1 MVLKNDFQT
10 ANAPLASAI
19 QALKKIYGDN
29 FSVQDVAEIK
39 KYTGKSGTDVY
50 AVRSTQGEF
59 ILRIRSPETAA
70 FGDFLIEVQTALS
83 KAGIHIPPPVI
94 NFHRDDGSSIFI
106 EHKSEGEHPKHLTQ
120 TEAVELARCIA
131 TSHKTLQSLT
141 QEKPELLES
150 IGFTSR
156 LYGMRPPDP
165 LQKAKLAVS
174 YAAATAVNPRVIGE
188 HTRNY
193 LHGVDETG
201 LRKGIVHHDIHLGNI
216 IMNDGKPTLIDW
228 DDLNYAP
235 YVKDVTNALMHCV
248 FLPAAERKEPVPTE
262 LANAFLREYQKI
274 FPLTPEEVG
283 AVPTMLRNQMAIYLN
298 KELAREPKTL
308 LRRNKL
314 VEDYIGQTDFA
325 ALLDVPNVTVGKNSA
340 ARG

>member
-29 FSVQDVAEIK
+29 FSVQDVAGIK

-50 AVRSTQGEF
+50 AVRSTEGEF

-70 FGDFLIEVQTALS
+70 FGDFLIEVQSALS
-83 KAGIHIPPPVI
+83 KAGIHTPPPII
-94 NFHRDDGSSIFI
+94 NFHRDDRSSIFI
-106 EHKSEGEHPKHLTQ
+106 EHKSEGEHPKYLTQ

-131 TSHKTLQSLT
+131 ISHATLQKLVE
-141 QEKPELLES
+141 EKPDLLKS
-150 IGFTSR
+150 MGFTSR
-156 LYGMRPPDP
+156 LYDTRPPDP

-174 YAAATAVNPRVIGE
+174 YAAAAATNPRVLGE
-188 HTRNY
+188 HTRHY
-193 LHGVDETG
+193 LHGMDETG

-216 IMNDGKPTLIDW
+216 ILNNGKPTLIDW
-228 DDLNYAP
+228 DDLNYAT

-248 FLPAAERKEPVPTE
+248 FLPAAERGEKVPANM
-262 LANAFLREYQKI
+262 ANAFLREYQKT
-274 FPLTPEEVG
+274 FPLTPEEVM
-283 AVPTMLRNQMAIYLN
+283 AVPMMLRNQMAVYLN

-314 VEDYIGQTDFA
+314 VEEYIGQTDFA
-325 ALLDVPNVTVGKNSA
+325 ALLDVPKATVGNSGA